1 MKNGEEHGNGKGFTS
16 NEEVLAEELE
26 SLYQKV
32 ASLDSPQT
40 SAGIREEAAPKV
52 TEPYVREVPYPQDGE
67 KTQES
72 TGQTSKVI
80 SVSRR
85 HYWILGVVLTIIA
98 ASAVSVYFWS
108 NLYYYETMSSGNK
121 IYPLRINKL
130 TASASFYDGKTWV
143 APPLPDAL
151 PSQESRPLVSI
162 SPDRTLPVPPPA
174 DPHAGALSSWAA
186 KKEKEIQSQQP
197 VKTVGEKKNSFS
209 IQVASFKENDE
220 ALAWVE
226 SMDIKKND
234 VRIIKVNVQ
243 EKGIWHRIVL
253 GRFDSSNEAYRY
265 LETHQL
271 RGKYPDCFI
280 RSDHDLAET
289 TR

>member
-1 MKNGEEHGNGKGFTS
+1 MKNGEERGNGKGFPS
-16 NEEVLAEELE
+16 NEEVLAAELE

-40 SAGIREEAAPKV
+40 SAEIREEAAPKV
-52 TEPYVREVPYPQDGE
+52 TEPYVREVSHPREGDN
-67 KTQES
+67 TQES
-72 TGQTSKVI
+72 TEQTSKVI
-80 SVSRR
+80 SASRR

-98 ASAVSVYFWS
+98 VAAVSVYFWS

-121 IYPLRINKL
+121 VYPLRINKL

-143 APPLPDAL
+143 APP
-151 PSQESRPLVSI
+151 
-162 SPDRTLPVPPPA
+162 PA
-174 DPHAGALSSWAA
+174 AAAGALSSEAA
-186 KKEKEIQSQQP
+186 KKENEIQSRQA
-197 VKTVGEKKNSFS
+197 VKTAGKKKNSFS

-226 SMDIKKND
+226 SMDIEKYD

-253 GRFDSSNEAYRY
+253 GRFDSSKEAYHY
-265 LETHQL
+265 LEMHQL
-271 RGKYPDCFI
+271 REQFPDCFI
-280 RSDHDLAET
+280 RSDNDLAGAA
-289 TR
+289 RLGQN